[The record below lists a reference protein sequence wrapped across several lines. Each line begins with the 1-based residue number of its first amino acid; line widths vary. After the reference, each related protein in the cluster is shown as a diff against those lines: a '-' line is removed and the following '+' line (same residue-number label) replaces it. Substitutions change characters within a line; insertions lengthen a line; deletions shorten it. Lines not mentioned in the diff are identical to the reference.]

1 MNSTELDTVLQK
13 QAEAYERWECYKEV
27 GDIALAKDEWKQII
41 YYQKRIEQL
50 TRVEN
55 GQENL
60 Q

>member
-13 QAEAYERWECYKEV
+13 QAEAYERWELYKDI